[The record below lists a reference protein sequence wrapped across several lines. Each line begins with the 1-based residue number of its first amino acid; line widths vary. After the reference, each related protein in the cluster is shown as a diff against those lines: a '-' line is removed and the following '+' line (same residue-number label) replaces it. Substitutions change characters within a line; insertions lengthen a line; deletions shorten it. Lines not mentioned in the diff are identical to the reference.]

1 MSRNMAPGWA
11 ALKRYVIA
19 RDRGICWID
28 GLPGATSA
36 DHIIPRSKGGI
47 DHPSNLR
54 AVHWCCNMRRGA
66 HVAIVLTPRESPFDV
81 PRLEMEQH

>member
-1 MSRNMAPGWA
+1 MALPMTRNMAPGWA

-19 RDRGICWID
+19 RDKGICWIC
-28 GLPGATSA
+28 GKPGATSA

-54 AVHWCCNMRRGA
+54 AAHWTCNNRRGA
-66 HVAIVLTPRESPFDV
+66 HVVIILAPRKSPFHV
-81 PRLEMEQH
+81 

>member
-1 MSRNMAPGWA
+1 MAPGWA
-11 ALKRYVIA
+11 ALKRYVVA
-19 RDRGICWID
+19 RDRGICYID

-54 AVHWCCNMRRGA
+54 ACHWACNMKRGN
-66 HVAIVLTPRESPFDV
+66 HAIVIRTPRRSPFRVDI
-81 PRLEMEQH
+81 RST